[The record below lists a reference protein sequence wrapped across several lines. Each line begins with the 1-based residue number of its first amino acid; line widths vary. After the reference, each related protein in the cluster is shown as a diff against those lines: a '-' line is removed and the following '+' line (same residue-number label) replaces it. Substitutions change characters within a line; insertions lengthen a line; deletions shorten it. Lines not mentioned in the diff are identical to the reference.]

1 MMKLEMKYR
10 PIKLNCIGDGKN
22 AEGQISEPRQN
33 LPSGKRSV
41 RNKKKDCRSH
51 VKLAWLSNHC
61 TKRRTPVGRSRVSVD
76 RQSHTR
82 CPSSQRRAA
91 LGPVA
96 TLLHVV
102 HGGEV
107 DAAALGV
114 LDGRIH
120 VASLRFVVINFLK
133 QVFKDVLDVVRRH
146 S

>member
-1 MMKLEMKYR
+1 M
-10 PIKLNCIGDGKN
+10 
-22 AEGQISEPRQN
+22 
-33 LPSGKRSV
+33 V
-41 RNKKKDCRSH
+41 
-51 VKLAWLSNHC
+51 
-61 TKRRTPVGRSRVSVD
+61 
-76 RQSHTR
+76 R

-120 VASLRFVVINFLK
+120 VASLFFSVRAVPVLVFSVALLALTRDKINADHLYD
-133 QVFKDVLDVVRRH
+133 QQ
-146 S
+146 